1 MWAKSHMGQQS
12 AVAAVFCCPVTRQGV
27 GFLRRLGYRSNVM
40 RLWSESL
47 TLLAASLAGIGLL
60 CAVPAAATQAK
71 SRLQPKVTGESL
83 APGFRSSSQ
92 ALPLQPMNLDVT
104 RFAFTAPGRM
114 TTSRVQAVEREF
126 SFTPSRGKKGVSVGA
141 TVRSVTPASIGE
153 RTASAESGLAPAG
166 YNFDLAVGYRGVSLS
181 GGVTR
186 VDSGL
191 GGVSRKGLDVGVG
204 YGTRNW
210 QAAIEATAERD
221 ASSGI
226 PRIGSP
232 DPRYSV
238 EARGALALA
247 PNVSLGGSVRYRPA
261 LQNPT
266 PLDPN
271 KDDRAVMLGGAV
283 AF

>member
-1 MWAKSHMGQQS
+1 
-12 AVAAVFCCPVTRQGV
+12 
-27 GFLRRLGYRSNVM
+27 M
-40 RLWSESL
+40 RLWSEPL
-47 TLLAASLAGIGLL
+47 TLLAASIAGLAFLFAGS
-60 CAVPAAATQAK
+60 AAAAQTK
-71 SRLQPKVTGESL
+71 SRLQPKVTGESI
-83 APGFRSSSQ
+83 APGFRSSAQ
-92 ALPLQPMNLDVT
+92 ALPLQPMNLDVS

-114 TTSRVQAVEREF
+114 NTSRVQTVEREF
-126 SFTPSRGKKGVSVGA
+126 SFTPSRGSKGVSVGA
-141 TVRSVTPASIGE
+141 SVRSVTPASIGE

-191 GGVSRKGLDVGVG
+191 GGVTRNGLDVGLG

-210 QAAIEATAERD
+210 QAGIEATADRE
-221 ASSGI
+221 ANTGL
-226 PRIGSP
+226 PRIGST
-232 DPRYSV
+232 DPRYSL
-238 EARGALALA
+238 EARGALSLA

>member
-1 MWAKSHMGQQS
+1 
-12 AVAAVFCCPVTRQGV
+12 
-27 GFLRRLGYRSNVM
+27 M
-40 RLWSESL
+40 RLWSESMALL
-47 TLLAASLAGIGLL
+47 TSSIAGIALL
-60 CAVPAAATQAK
+60 CAGSAAATQTK
-71 SRLQPKVTGESL
+71 SRLQPKVTGETL
-83 APGFRSSSQ
+83 APGFRSSAQ
-92 ALPLQPMNLDVT
+92 ALLLQPMNLDVS

-114 TTSRVQAVEREF
+114 TTSRVQTVEREF
-126 SFTPSRGKKGVSVGA
+126 SFTPARGKKGVSVGA

-153 RTASAESGLAPAG
+153 RTALAESGLSPAG

-186 VDSGL
+186 LDSGL
-191 GGVSRKGLDVGVG
+191 GGTTRNGLDVGLG

-210 QAAIEATAERD
+210 QAAIEATAERNTG
-221 ASSGI
+221 SGI
-226 PRIGSP
+226 PLIGSP
-232 DPRYSV
+232 DQRYSL
-238 EARGALALA
+238 EARGALSLA

-271 KDDRAVMLGGAV
+271 QDDRAVMLGGAV

>member
-1 MWAKSHMGQQS
+1 
-12 AVAAVFCCPVTRQGV
+12 
-27 GFLRRLGYRSNVM
+27 M
-40 RLWSESL
+40 RNRFESL
-47 TLLAASLAGIGLL
+47 TLLATSIAGFGLL
-60 CAVPAAATQAK
+60 CATPVAATSSGAAQSSAGQSSAGLGK
-71 SRLQPKVTGESL
+71 SRLQPKVTGDNGASDSL
-83 APGFRSSSQ
+83 APGFRSRSQ
-92 ALPLQPMNLDVT
+92 ALPLQPMNLDVS

-114 TTSRVQAVEREF
+114 TTSRVQTVEREF
-126 SFTPSRGKKGVSVGA
+126 RFTPSSGRKGVSVGA
-141 TVRSVTPASIGE
+141 TVRSLTPASVGE

-181 GGVTR
+181 GGVSR

-191 GGVSRKGLDVGVG
+191 GGVSRNGVDVGLG
-204 YGTRNW
+204 YGAANW
-210 QAAIEATAERD
+210 QAAIQATAERD
-221 ASSGI
+221 ANSGI

-238 EARGALALA
+238 EARGALSLA

-266 PLDPN
+266 PLDPK